1 MEKQRKELTIE
12 TAFFVVGIILAA
24 IAVVIAALFTVFSE
38 RLALVRFPCIFH
50 EITGLYCPGCGGTRA
65 VRALLKGHII
75 TSFIYNPIVLYCA
88 FMYIWFMGSQMLE
101 RLTKG
106 RIKGLKYRHIY
117 LWLAL
122 LMVVVNCI
130 MRNILLIWYGI
141 TL

>member
-1 MEKQRKELTIE
+1 MEKQRKELTTE

-24 IAVVIAALFTVFSE
+24 IAVVIAALFAVFQE
-38 RLALVRFPCIFH
+38 RLALLRFPCIFH

-65 VRALLKGHII
+65 VMALLKGHII
-75 TSFIYNPIVLYCA
+75 TSFTYNPIVLYGA
-88 FMYIWFMGSQMLE
+88 VMYIWFMGSQMLE
-101 RLTKG
+101 RLSRG

-130 MRNILLIWYGI
+130 VRNILLIWYGI